1 MKTNHTDAEPARL
14 LDVAGVAQL
23 LAVSV
28 RHVHRLADAGRM
40 PRPLKLGGSRRWDRA
55 TLDAWIAAGCPST
68 SNHKRGGSR

>member
-1 MKTNHTDAEPARL
+1 M
-14 LDVAGVAQL
+14 LDDKRVAQVL
-23 LAVSV
+23 GVSV

-68 SNHKRGGSR
+68 STTRNGGSRR